1 MLQLIGCLFR
11 IIKIQI
17 KLFSTQENENG
28 ALRKFLEVIMDIGG
42 QVLDDINNFGDVT
55 ILAPSNEAWN
65 RSAIDNIIRF
75 A

>member
-1 MLQLIGCLFR
+1 M
-11 IIKIQI
+11 
-17 KLFSTQENENG
+17 QENENG

-65 RSAIDNIIRF
+65 SSAIDNIIRF
-75 A
+75 ALKMQI